1 MIQSRPGLTYRLDPG
16 SRIEHGLPCR
26 CWTPPAASAQ
36 NTVTPEA
43 AILTGT
49 VSDGGTIPLRR
60 VEGAVC

>member
-1 MIQSRPGLTYRLDPG
+1 MRAKTFFYGCTGLFLLALSYHIGAGR
-16 SRIEHGLPCR
+16 
-26 CWTPPAASAQ
+26 ASAQ